1 MELIDLY
8 DGSRVRTGRTAER
21 GSAVRPGEYCLV
33 SHLCLFNGRGELLVQ
48 RRSVYKDRYPGCWD
62 VSAGG
67 FVRSGEDASD
77 AALREAREELGLS
90 LAKAELRFVLTEPF
104 SCVFDDFFLC
114 AGSWMSPGWSCRGA
128 SCPLQRLRPKGMCS
142 ICCAAGSLSITAP
155 NCCAVSSRSNVRTG
169 QNKISGDRPNTPVPG
184 NLRR

>member
-33 SHLCLFNGRGELLVQ
+33 SHLCLFNDRGELLVQ

-104 SCVFDDFFLC
+104 SCVFDDFFFVRRELDVS
-114 AGSWMSPGWSCRGA
+114 GLE
-128 SCPLQRLRPKGMCS
+128 LQRSELS
-142 ICCAAGSLSITAP
+142 AAAFASERWRAII
-155 NCCAVSSRSNVRTG
+155 RSA
-169 QNKISGDRPNTPVPG
+169 TP
-184 NLRR
+184 

>member
-90 LAKAELRFVLTEPF
+90 LAKAELRFILTEPF
-104 SCVFDDFFLC
+104 SCVFDDFFFVRRELDVS
-114 AGSWMSPGWSCRGA
+114 GLE
-128 SCPLQRLRPKGMCS
+128 LQRSELSAAAFASERDVFDMLRCGEFVDYS
-142 ICCAAGSLSITAP
+142 AEL
-155 NCCAVSSRSNVRTG
+155 
-169 QNKISGDRPNTPVPG
+169 
-184 NLRR
+184 LRRIFAFERADRTE

>member
-8 DGSRVRTGRTAER
+8 DGSRVRTGKTAER

-77 AALREAREELGLS
+77 AALREAR
-90 LAKAELRFVLTEPF
+90 
-104 SCVFDDFFLC
+104 
-114 AGSWMSPGWSCRGA
+114 
-128 SCPLQRLRPKGMCS
+128 
-142 ICCAAGSLSITAP
+142 
-155 NCCAVSSRSNVRTG
+155 
-169 QNKISGDRPNTPVPG
+169 
-184 NLRR
+184 

>member
-21 GSAVRPGEYCLV
+21 GSAVRPGENCLV

-67 FVRSGEDASD
+67 FVRSGVRVQPVWVWHACRRFLPH
-77 AALREAREELGLS
+77 LRLS
-90 LAKAELRFVLTEPF
+90 RYPV
-104 SCVFDDFFLC
+104 CGD
-114 AGSWMSPGWSCRGA
+114 
-128 SCPLQRLRPKGMCS
+128 
-142 ICCAAGSLSITAP
+142 
-155 NCCAVSSRSNVRTG
+155 AVSQLEKRKE
-169 QNKISGDRPNTPVPG
+169 KIRA
-184 NLRR
+184 